1 MKFILLFL
9 IKSYQIA
16 LKPFFGSSCR
26 FTPTCSDY
34 AAQSVK
40 KHGAGKGFILIL
52 KRLLKCHPYHSGGDD
67 PVP

>member
-9 IKSYQIA
+9 IKFYQVA

-26 FTPTCSDY
+26 FQPTCSDY
-34 AAQSVK
+34 AVQSVK

-52 KRLLKCHPYHSGGDD
+52 KRLLKCHPYHAGGKD